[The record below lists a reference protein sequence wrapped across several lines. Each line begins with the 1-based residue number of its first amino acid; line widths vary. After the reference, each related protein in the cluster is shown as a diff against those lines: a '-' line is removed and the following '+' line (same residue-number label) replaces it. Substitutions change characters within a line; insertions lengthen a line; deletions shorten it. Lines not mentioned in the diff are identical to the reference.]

1 MHTLD
6 SSTGWNLLPIK
17 NKEKNHKNIGDND
30 YCRVFQDYYVFQV
43 ARHRVTDCRRLTAGV
58 LGRMGVF
65 VPVRRVGRVAE
76 GSVGG
81 AVAVA
86 GAAAGPGPGRGAGGV
101 LDGLVAQ
108 LVAAAEGAGAAVR
121 RV

>member
-86 GAAAGPGPGRGAGGV
+86 VAAAGRGAGGV